1 MPFIRI
7 GSSLWAMSFILA
19 RTDSAAMMVP
29 RKATGAK
36 DWMVM
41 LLPFLLGTT
50 LTAGVALMSPRSL
63 SRADIERITNLTDR
77 VASLEGEVQGL
88 RTTTQKLVDG
98 QTQATRD
105 ISNIA
110 RAVSVAANPVPAQ

>member
-1 MPFIRI
+1 
-7 GSSLWAMSFILA
+7 
-19 RTDSAAMMVP
+19 
-29 RKATGAK
+29 
-36 DWMVM
+36 M

-77 VASLEGEVQGL
+77 VANLEGEVQGL

-98 QTQATRD
+98 QTQGMRD
-105 ISNIA
+105 VSNIA
-110 RAVSVAANPVPAQ
+110 RAVGVPANPVPAQTEQNR